1 MDSFVWLT
9 YASLVTSRALLRW
22 LLACLSFA
30 FRRFI
35 LLLQKKMISMN
46 YGCSTSCWK
55 PSRWVRLGPITSMRD
70 IYNNPSLDPLT
81 KFTSSS
87 RSTEFKDILS
97 WKISQM
103 ITNTI
108 PINTIIVISN
118 AMKLGIPLWIW
129 WKVNGNWDKNRI
141 RISQWKKSHCGTN
154 TSVRRKKEIQ
164 KSQTVSGIRVGKLTI
179 WVRSLEMEKL

>member
-1 MDSFVWLT
+1 MQVWRPQEPFGRIT
-9 YASLVTSRALLRW
+9 SLSELYFR
-22 LLACLSFA
+22 

-35 LLLQKKMISMN
+35 LLVQIKKMISMN
-46 YGCSTSCWK
+46 YGCSTSSWK
-55 PSRWVRLGPITSMRD
+55 PWRQARLGLLPLMRD
-70 IYNNPSLDPLT
+70 LFNNSNLDPHT
-81 KFTSSS
+81 KFTSSN
-87 RSTEFKDILS
+87 RSTELKDILP

-108 PINTIIVISN
+108 TINTRIVISN
-118 AMKLGIPLWIW
+118 AMKWGILLWIW
-129 WKVNGNWDKNRI
+129 WKVNGNWDKNMI
-141 RISQWKKSHCGTN
+141 RISEWRESHCGTN